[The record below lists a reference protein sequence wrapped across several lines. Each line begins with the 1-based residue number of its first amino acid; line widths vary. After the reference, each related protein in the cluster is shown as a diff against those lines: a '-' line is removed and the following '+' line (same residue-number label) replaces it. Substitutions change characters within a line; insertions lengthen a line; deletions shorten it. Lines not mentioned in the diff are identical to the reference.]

1 MAYAVQLFL
10 YPDVGFYRIFMKTL
24 AFLNEWCYNIIIA
37 FLCIKDIYFL
47 FKKAGDKVL
56 RSMTGYGRAQQIL
69 NGRDILVEIRSVNH
83 RYYEYS
89 SRVPRSYGYI
99 DEKLKAL
106 LKNAISR
113 GKVEAAVTINCIESK
128 DTEIAVNKAAAEGY
142 VNALRGIADD
152 LGVKDDITLSKLM
165 KLPDIFNVQKS
176 PDDEEQVWADVAA
189 VANEAIGRFIEMRQT
204 EGEKLKADIKDKA
217 EGILAMVSKV
227 EELSPKTVE
236 NYRNRLY
243 KKLSEVLDG
252 RDVDEQR
259 VITEAAIFAE
269 KIAVDEE
276 TVRLRSHIS
285 QLETMLAG
293 DEAVGRKL
301 DFIVQ
306 EMNREVNTIGSK
318 AQDLN
323 ITKIVVD
330 MKAEIEKIREQIQNI
345 E

>member
-1 MAYAVQLFL
+1 
-10 YPDVGFYRIFMKTL
+10 
-24 AFLNEWCYNIIIA
+24 
-37 FLCIKDIYFL
+37 
-47 FKKAGDKVL
+47 
-56 RSMTGYGRAQQIL
+56 
-69 NGRDILVEIRSVNH
+69 IRSVNH

-89 SRVPRSYGYI
+89 SRIPRTYSYI

-106 LKNAISR
+106 LKNSISR
-113 GKVEAAVTINCIESK
+113 GKVEAAVTINNIEGK
-128 DTEIAVNKAAAEGY
+128 DTEIAINKGVAEGY
-142 VNALRGIADD
+142 VAALRSVSEELSLTDD
-152 LGVKDDITLSKLM
+152 LSLSKLI
-165 KLPDIFNVQKS
+165 KLPDIFTVQKT
-176 PDDEEQVWADVAA
+176 PDDEEQVWNDVAEVAQEA
-189 VANEAIGRFIEMRQT
+189 VDKFVEMRST
-204 EGEKLKADIKDKA
+204 EGERLKKDITEKSD
-217 EGILAMVSKV
+217 GILRMVMEV
-227 EELSPKTVE
+227 ERLSPITVE

-243 KKLSEVLDG
+243 KKLSEVLENKDI
-252 RDVDEQR
+252 DEQR
-259 VITEAAIFAE
+259 ILTEAAIFSE

-285 QLETMLAG
+285 QLKNMLNSN
-293 DEAVGRKL
+293 EAVGRKL

>member
-1 MAYAVQLFL
+1 
-10 YPDVGFYRIFMKTL
+10 
-24 AFLNEWCYNIIIA
+24 
-37 FLCIKDIYFL
+37 
-47 FKKAGDKVL
+47 VL
-56 RSMTGYGRAQQIL
+56 RSMTGYGRSQKIL

-89 SRVPRSYGYI
+89 SRVPRTFSYI
-99 DEKLKAL
+99 DEKLKGL
-106 LKNAISR
+106 LKTGISR
-113 GKVEAAVTINCIESK
+113 GKVEVAVTINNIEGK
-128 DTEIAVNKAAAEGY
+128 DSEIAINKGVAEGY
-142 VNALRGIADD
+142 VNALRSVSEELGLEDD
-152 LGVKDDITLSKLM
+152 LSLSKLI
-165 KLPDIFNVQKS
+165 KLPDIFNIQKT
-176 PDDEEQVWADVAA
+176 PDDEEQVWNDVSE
-189 VANEAIGRFIEMRQT
+189 VTKEALERFVEMRKV
-204 EGEKLKADIKDKA
+204 EGERLRNDVIQKADA
-217 EGILAMVSKV
+217 ILEMVGRV
-227 EELSPKTVE
+227 EVLSPQTVE

-243 KKLSEVLDG
+243 KKLSEILEDKNI
-252 RDVDEQR
+252 DEQR
-259 VITEAAIFAE
+259 ILTEAAVFSE

-285 QLETMLAG
+285 QLKTMLDA

-323 ITKIVVD
+323 VTKIVVD